1 MVIIFTVMFHNMI
14 DIMVLIA
21 MVIVVMVFIVMM
33 IVIMIV
39 KMVVVVMAF
48 MVVVV
53 FIIMPMMEMCPII
66 TMIKIP
72 IPKMFY
78 NTIRTLFPTMVVPR
92 PPIVTKSPII
102 MVPIFGMMT
111 INMMVVVLTY

>member
-1 MVIIFTVMFHNMI
+1 MVIIFTIMFHKVVAFMVLI
-14 DIMVLIA
+14 IMVIVIMVL
-21 MVIVVMVFIVMM
+21 IVMM

-39 KMVVVVMAF
+39 KMVVFVMVF
-48 MVVVV
+48 MGVAV
-53 FIIMPMMEMCPII
+53 FIIMSMMEMCPII

-102 MVPIFGMMT
+102 MVPILSMMT
-111 INMMVVVLTY
+111 INVMVGVLT